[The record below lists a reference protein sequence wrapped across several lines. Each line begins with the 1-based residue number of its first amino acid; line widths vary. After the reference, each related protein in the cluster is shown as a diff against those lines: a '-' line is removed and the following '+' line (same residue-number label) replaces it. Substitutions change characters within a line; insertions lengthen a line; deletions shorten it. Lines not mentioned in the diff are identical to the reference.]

1 MDSCKRFNEML
12 FPAKNKFH
20 SNLTVENITDLD
32 YKHAERVWIDFGIQN
47 VGDYNDMYVK
57 SDELL
62 LF

>member
-1 MDSCKRFNEML
+1 ML